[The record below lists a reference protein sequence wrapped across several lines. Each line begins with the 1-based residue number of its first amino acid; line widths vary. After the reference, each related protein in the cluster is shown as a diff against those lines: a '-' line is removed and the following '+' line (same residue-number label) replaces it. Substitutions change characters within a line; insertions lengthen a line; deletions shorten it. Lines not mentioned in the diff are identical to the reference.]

1 MKCVFEFEK
10 VNLEKLEE
18 LPAAV
23 QDAIAELVN
32 ALAREDKPSKIVL
45 TVEGKDVTV
54 DQIRAAVTLLDVQ
67 E

>member
-10 VNLEKLEE
+10 VNLEKLED

-45 TVEGKDVTV
+45 TVEGQAVTV
-54 DQIRAAVTLLDVQ
+54 DQISDTVTTFQVQ
-67 E
+67 